1 VFDWLDGHCCHHHD
15 KKTLEGWALVEGVG
29 KRAFVPPDDPRHP
42 KQVKEKERP
51 PPEQAA

>member
-15 KKTLEGWALVEGVG
+15 KKTLEDWALVDGVG

-42 KQVKEKERP
+42 KNVKVKERP
-51 PPEQAA
+51 PPEAAA